1 MEKKGKIMKIIFLLL
16 GVGFI
21 SLKGFAVSSEG
32 DEKSDD
38 KNGILTSD
46 KNINSDHIEARIQW
60 VSRLNDKTNWRVRKD
75 AVEDWKTALRYD
87 FYDLNSF
94 NDFQDIFFQLEL
106 RLSDRSQKVRE
117 AIVTAFKEMGA
128 EWDYSILWP
137 DIVAALAK
145 QGPNDTENIFLRK
158 MEIASEIF
166 KRIDLLAILERSDES
181 TGAVLLELEDSDSDK
196 AFDLFFEMDERDM
209 SKEHFGESTGI
220 VSLELEDSGLD
231 KVFEPLF
238 EMAERGMSNKQNTQ
252 VRWVAI
258 QLLDIIVEKITGSL
272 ANRLFNT
279 SKVEGQFSGLIL
291 KGLQIAVTGLADK
304 NLKIR
309 STVKD
314 LLRKTLQAK
323 SLSDTQVSQIVPL
336 VAKGGFSHFNYKTR
350 KGTIKWLLEIAKFY
364 PSLDREITSV
374 LQKRQKKESSQRVKK
389 AIKNALKQLS
399 GFKKHSECQSH
410 WRS

>member
-1 MEKKGKIMKIIFLLL
+1 MKIIFLLL

-32 DEKSDD
+32 DEKPDD
-38 KNGILTSD
+38 KNGILTLEESD
-46 KNINSDHIEARIQW
+46 KNINSDHSEARTQW
-60 VSRLNDKTNWRVRKD
+60 VTRLNDKTNWRVRQD
-75 AVEDWKTALRYD
+75 AVEGWKTALRYD

-94 NDFQDIFFQLEL
+94 DDFQDIFSHLEL

-117 AIVTAFKEMGA
+117 AVVTAFKEMGA

-137 DIVAALAK
+137 DIVTALAK
-145 QGPNDTENIFLRK
+145 QGLNDTESIFLRK

-166 KRIDLLAILERSDES
+166 KHVDLLTILERSDES
-181 TGAVLLELEDSDSDK
+181 TGVALLELEDSDSNK

-209 SKEHFGESTGI
+209 SKEHFAESTGT
-220 VSLELEDSGLD
+220 VSSELEDSGLN

-238 EMAERGMSNKQNTQ
+238 EMAEKGMSNKQTTQ

-272 ANRLFNT
+272 ANGLFNT

-304 NLKIR
+304 NLKMR
-309 STVKD
+309 SVVKE
-314 LLRKTLQAK
+314 LLRKTLRAK
-323 SLSDTQVSQIVPL
+323 SLSDIQVSKIVPL
-336 VAKGGFSHFNYKTR
+336 VAKAGFSHSNYKTR
-350 KGTIKWLLEIAKFY
+350 KGTIKWLLEIARFY
-364 PSLDREITSV
+364 PSLDTEITSV

-399 GFKKHSECQSH
+399 DLKKHFECQSH